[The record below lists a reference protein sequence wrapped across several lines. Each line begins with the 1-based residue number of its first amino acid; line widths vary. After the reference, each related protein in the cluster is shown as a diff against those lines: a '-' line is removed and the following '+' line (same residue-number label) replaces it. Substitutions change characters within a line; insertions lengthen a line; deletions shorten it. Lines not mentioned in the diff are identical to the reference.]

1 MIESRPEIGPQ
12 LSRISTIDGL
22 VVGRLYRLNR
32 FGLGEDKKIVKIK
45 TEEFY
50 LDKSIDPHSHEFLFQ
65 GLVHVRKPAQ
75 HPGLGDLYF
84 AYKFDD
90 LGSNLCKSAE
100 AKTAKIRNGW
110 LNATER
116 SSGVYSSYPR
126 SFSISDSNFVEEL
139 GKMPPIK

>member
-1 MIESRPEIGPQ
+1 MTESRPEIGPQ
-12 LSRISTIDGL
+12 LSRITTIDGL
-22 VVGRLYRLNR
+22 VVGKLYRLNR

-65 GLVHVRKPAQ
+65 GLVHVRLPAQ
-75 HPGLGDLYF
+75 RPGLGDLYF
-84 AYKFDD
+84 AYRLDD
-90 LGSNLCKSAE
+90 LGSHLYESAE
-100 AKTAKIRNGW
+100 AKIATIRNSW

-126 SFSISDSNFVEEL
+126 SFSISNSNFVEEL
-139 GKMPPIK
+139 GRYL